1 MSNKLIIPSGYPYAG
16 CELDEL
22 ISKVDI
28 QNRISTI
35 SCKISREYKGKI
47 PVIIGVLNGAFMFVS
62 DLVKNI
68 DIEFEIDFIKIE
80 SYGSNTKSSGT
91 VRLLKDISANIT
103 GRDVIVVEDIVD
115 TGLSLKFLKNRMLE
129 ASPNSLKFLSLLAK
143 PDLHKKNI
151 NVDWIG
157 FNIKD
162 EYVVGY
168 GLDLKQ
174 IFRGLPSIYK
184 INTESEKH

>member
-1 MSNKLIIPSGYPYAG
+1 MRNKLIIPKGYPYEG

-22 ISKVDI
+22 ITKKDI
-28 QNRISTI
+28 EHRISTI
-35 SCKISREYKGKI
+35 SRKISREYRGRI

-80 SYGSNTKSSGT
+80 SYGSNTKSSGV

-103 GRDVIVVEDIVD
+103 GKDVVVVEDIVD
-115 TGLSLKFLKNRMLE
+115 TGLSLKFLKNRILE
-129 ASPNSLKFLSLLAK
+129 ASPNSLKFISLLAK

-174 IFRGLPSIYK
+174 IFRGLTSIYK
-184 INTESEKH
+184 INTESDKN